1 MLNMETLVFLYLF
14 PCFSSFSLLKPNQLR
29 SKVSRFHSETSAGL
43 EAFILLLL
51 KAEEVQEV
59 SADAS
64 CQTLRNILGL
74 IEC

>member
-1 MLNMETLVFLYLF
+1 MLNMEILVFLYLL
-14 PCFSSFSLLKPNQLR
+14 PCFSSFSLLKPNQLW
-29 SKVSRFHSETSAGL
+29 SKISAFHSEMSAGF

-64 CQTLRNILGL
+64 CQTLRNIFGSD
-74 IEC
+74 